1 MSIRRSAN
9 ATLYI
14 QEELSDARLRTDELK
29 HYVVRALDLINGSDK
44 RDHFYAV
51 AGDIIH
57 AVPNCLL
64 KIERALGAASMA
76 LNKVDYEEQRQV
88 LRPEKVDEL
97 ERVLEEVRIRIP
109 RRQGIT
115 SGSGNPPVTGID
127 SSMGTID
134 HE

>member
-1 MSIRRSAN
+1 MSSSKTAS

-29 HYVVRALDLINGSDK
+29 HYIVRALDLVHKSNQ
-44 RDHFYAV
+44 RDHLYEV

-57 AVPNCLL
+57 AVPECLL

-76 LNKVDYEEQRQV
+76 LNKVDYEEQRQI

-97 ERVLEEVRIRIP
+97 ERVLEEVRLRMP
-109 RRQGIT
+109 RR
-115 SGSGNPPVTGID
+115 
-127 SSMGTID
+127 MGK
-134 HE
+134 EPK